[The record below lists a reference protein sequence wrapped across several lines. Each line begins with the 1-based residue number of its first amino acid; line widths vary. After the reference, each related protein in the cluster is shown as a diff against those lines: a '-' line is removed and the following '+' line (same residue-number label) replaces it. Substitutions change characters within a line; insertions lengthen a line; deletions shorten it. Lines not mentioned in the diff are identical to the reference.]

1 MLLPPK
7 SKGVRNS
14 KCPFKLPV
22 VCYFLKYRFKTFST
36 KNLAGASGKKT
47 PVIELEES
55 SGGEEEGSDDASTD
69 SEHENANEDGESC
82 ASEEGSLVLPL
93 IRPKSAASARS
104 RRASG
109 IRISRPSGEE
119 NKMESGSG
127 TKVLRDMSKRGT
139 KRR

>member
-1 MLLPPK
+1 M
-7 SKGVRNS
+7 
-14 KCPFKLPV
+14 
-22 VCYFLKYRFKTFST
+22 
-36 KNLAGASGKKT
+36 AGTSGKKT

-55 SGGEEEGSDDASTD
+55 SGGEEEGSDASTD
-69 SEHENANEDGESC
+69 SEHENANEDGGESC

-127 TKVLRDMSKRGT
+127 TKVPRDMSKRGT

>member
-1 MLLPPK
+1 VLLTPK
-7 SKGVRNS
+7 SKGVINS
-14 KCPFKLPV
+14 TVSASF
-22 VCYFLKYRFKTFST
+22 FLCAIVKNTVFST

-69 SEHENANEDGESC
+69 SEHENANEEGESC

-104 RRASG
+104 RRPSG

-127 TKVLRDMSKRGT
+127 TKVPRDMSKRGT

>member
-1 MLLPPK
+1 MLLTPK

-14 KCPFKLPV
+14 TVSVSLNLRAIVKNTV
-22 VCYFLKYRFKTFST
+22 FST

-55 SGGEEEGSDDASTD
+55 SGGEEEGSDASTD
-69 SEHENANEDGESC
+69 CEHENANEEGESC
-82 ASEEGSLVLPL
+82 ASEEGSIVLPL

-104 RRASG
+104 RRSSG
-109 IRISRPSGEE
+109 IRMSRPSGEE

-127 TKVLRDMSKRGT
+127 TKVPRDMSNRGT